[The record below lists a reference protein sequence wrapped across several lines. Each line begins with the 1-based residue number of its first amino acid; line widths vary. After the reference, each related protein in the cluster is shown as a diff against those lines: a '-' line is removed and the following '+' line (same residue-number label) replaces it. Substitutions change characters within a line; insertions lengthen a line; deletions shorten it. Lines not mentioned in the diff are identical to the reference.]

1 VGESGVRGER
11 KWRSCRTA
19 HVACAQVTT
28 WASALGAAGRA
39 RAHARSCATC
49 GQTAGARGG
58 GGGRR
63 SGMWGPGRCS
73 WASAPG
79 RHAGV
84 AAAPGSGARANAAA
98 RASARARAWGG
109 GGCAKRAGPRG
120 WGAGALGQGKQHDAL
135 GRGGCD
141 CVGGPGEGA
150 RGALG
155 CLGAG
160 QRGGP
165 AGRRVRLG
173 TIYPFSSFY
182 FSYSLSFLST

>member
-98 RASARARAWGG
+98 RERQSTRVGG
-109 GGCAKRAGPRG
+109 GGGLREARWAARLGSWRAGPGEAARRTGPGWLRLRG
-120 WGAGALGQGKQHDAL
+120 WAG
-135 GRGGCD
+135 GRGARR
-141 CVGGPGEGA
+141 VGLSR
-150 RGALG
+150 RGAARW
-155 CLGAG
+155 AG
-160 QRGGP
+160 WK
-165 AGRRVRLG
+165 A
-173 TIYPFSSFY
+173 S
-182 FSYSLSFLST
+182 